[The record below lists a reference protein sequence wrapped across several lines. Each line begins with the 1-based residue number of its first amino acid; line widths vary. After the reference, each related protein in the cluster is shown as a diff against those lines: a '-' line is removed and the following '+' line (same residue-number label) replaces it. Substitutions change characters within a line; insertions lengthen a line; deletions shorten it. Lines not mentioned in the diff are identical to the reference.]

1 MSSSAKIALIIV
13 GVVALLVLTC
23 VGGVVGFFVWAGTQ
37 DPPEGITVEVTLP
50 DTIVVGDR
58 FDMVVTVKNEL
69 PQQRTLE
76 TIDFYSPLLDG
87 VTIMGV
93 DPAPTHVDDILMLTY
108 TFERP
113 IPAEGEISVT
123 FTMTADAYGYYQ
135 GDLDVAVDGMFSILT
150 TSQGITIE
158 TP

>member
-1 MSSSAKIALIIV
+1 MSSSAKVALIIV
-13 GVVALLVLTC
+13 GVVALLIVTC
-23 VGGVVGFFVWAGTQ
+23 VGGVVGFMVWAGTQ

-50 DTIVVGDR
+50 ETIVVGDR

-69 PQQRTLE
+69 AQQRTLE

-93 DPAPTHVDDILMLTY
+93 DPTPSHSDDIIMRTY
-108 TFERP
+108 TFQRP
-113 IPAEGEISVT
+113 IPTQGEVSVT
-123 FTMTADAYGYYQ
+123 FSMTADAYGYYQ